1 MDHGHHSPKSN
12 ETWDASKFGG
22 LSKEEL
28 KAQADVMD
36 AKVWQLDAE
45 RVFDSIQNG
54 THLLFFGAVFCPH
67 TQFFTRQWLSA
78 QRHLDFMDLKVPG
91 FEMAKVQCALQQS
104 LCFNLQRDHG
114 YPTVVL
120 YHEGLYVQELL
131 PLTDLWPFIENTT
144 IAVKTNNFT
153 RFTEIG
159 TKVLDPAKFDAEG
172 VSSKMAQESVVAQV
186 EMFENTAPV
195 SLFCLV
201 VVLSV
206 FSLFIVRRV
215 RIVRYSSL
223 T

>member
-36 AKVWQLDAE
+36 AKVCCTETDPSA
-45 RVFDSIQNG
+45 DTSPPP
-54 THLLFFGAVFCPH
+54 GAVFCPH

-172 VSSKMAQESVVAQV
+172 
-186 EMFENTAPV
+186 
-195 SLFCLV
+195 
-201 VVLSV
+201 
-206 FSLFIVRRV
+206 
-215 RIVRYSSL
+215 
-223 T
+223 

>member
-1 MDHGHHSPKSN
+1 MDHIHHSVHSN

-36 AKVWQLDAE
+36 AKVWQIDAE
-45 RVFDSIQNG
+45 KVFDSIQNG
-54 THLLFFGAVFCPH
+54 THLLFFGLLLISNCIKMGTATDMLPP
-67 TQFFTRQWLSA
+67 R
-78 QRHLDFMDLKVPG
+78 RHFMDLKVPG

-159 TKVLDPAKFDAEG
+159 TKVLDPAKFGPEG
-172 VSSKMAQESVVAQV
+172 ASSKMAQESVVAQV
-186 EMFENTAPV
+186 EMFENTVPV

-206 FSLFIVRRV
+206 FSLFLVRRV